1 MKYDFDSPTE
11 RRGTY
16 SLKWEVA
23 ENELPMWVAD
33 MDFPA
38 APEITRAISERAAHG
53 VFGYTNVPDEW
64 YAAYTGWW
72 KERHGFEIKRDWL
85 MFCTGVV
92 PAISSIVRKLT
103 TVGENVLVQT
113 PVYNIF
119 FNSIANNGRNVLEN
133 PLIYENGSY
142 RIDFADLEAKLSDP
156 QTSLML
162 LCDPQNPGG
171 VLWDRETLERIG
183 GLCRKYHVVVLSDEI
198 HCDLVSPGRE
208 YIPFA
213 SVSEDCMMN
222 SVTCIAP
229 TKAFNLAGLQTAAVY
244 AADKTLR
251 HKVWRGLNTDECA
264 EPNVFAVTAAIAA
277 FTQGGDWL
285 DQLRG
290 YIAEN
295 RRTTESFLAEK
306 LPQVRMA
313 HSDATYLFWL
323 DCSEI
328 TDSSRQLADFIRQKT
343 GLYLSAGEQYRG
355 NGRYFLRLNAA
366 CPRSVLL
373 DGLER
378 LRQGVLAF
386 MLK

>member
-72 KERHGFEIKRDWL
+72 KERHGFEIKREWL

-171 VLWDRETLERIG
+171 MLWDRETLERIG

-213 SVSEDCMMN
+213 SVSEDCMLN

-229 TKAFNLAGLQTAAVY
+229 TKAFNIAGLQTAAVY
-244 AADKTLR
+244 AADETLR